1 MCGRGEG
8 LAAGAGAGH
17 NGRHARAFHFPPGH
31 GVKPVPDA
39 HGPISRSLLVLV
51 AVIAAIEVVLSLA
64 DQGWLGDP
72 SLRSRALCAGGF
84 WSALGPNAP
93 FAQLCGAPAGRLF
106 ALQPVT
112 MYVTHAFLHGSLL
125 HMVMNMTIL
134 LALGRFVGDRYGN
147 GAVLPV
153 FALSAI
159 GGGAVFGLLA
169 TPDFPMVGASGAV
182 FGFLGVW
189 IVWDWRRHQRAGV
202 SPSPVVRRAAV
213 LVGLNVVLYV
223 GLGGM
228 LAWQAHLGGFLAGL
242 LVGWWM
248 ENRIERAALV
258 GARQRRAGRGPE

>member
-1 MCGRGEG
+1 M
-8 LAAGAGAGH
+8 
-17 NGRHARAFHFPPGH
+17 
-31 GVKPVPDA
+31 KPVPDS

-51 AVIAAIEVVLSLA
+51 AAIAAIEVVLSLA
-64 DQGWLGDP
+64 DQGLLGDP

-84 WSALGPNAP
+84 WSALGPDAP
-93 FAQLCGAPAGRLF
+93 FARLCGAPAGRLF

-112 MYVTHAFLHGSLL
+112 MYVTHALLHGSLL

-189 IVWDWRRHQRAGV
+189 IAWDWRRHQRAGV
-202 SPSPVVRRAAV
+202 SPGSVLRRALV
-213 LVGLNVVLYV
+213 LAALNVVLYF

-228 LAWQAHLGGFLAGL
+228 LAWQAHLGGFVTGL
-242 LVGWWM
+242 LIGWWM
-248 ENRIERAALV
+248 ENRIERGGFAD
-258 GARQRRAGRGPE
+258 ARHRRAGREPD